1 MHYMPEIRRTI
12 MIDKRL
18 WERIAD
24 NWSKDD
30 DGIVVPDDKKKEEAK
45 AKEIKDEDLEVFADV
60 SNDEVNGILDELG
73 LGDI

>member
-1 MHYMPEIRRTI
+1 
-12 MIDKRL
+12 MIDQRL

-24 NWSKDD
+24 NWAKDD
-30 DGIVVPDDKKKEEAK
+30 DGIVVTDDKKKEEAK

>member
-1 MHYMPEIRRTI
+1 MRTI
-12 MIDKRL
+12 RQ
-18 WERIAD
+18 
-24 NWSKDD
+24 DD